1 MGNSY
6 AGGEVH
12 LTLLSTKK
20 SAQHF
25 KKIKRCFVMSSHS
38 TWEVHYV

>member
-12 LTLLSTKK
+12 LTYL
-20 SAQHF
+20 SAQKAAQNF
-25 KKIKRCFVMSSHS
+25 NNNNQRFVMSSS
-38 TWEVHYV
+38 KEEVHYV